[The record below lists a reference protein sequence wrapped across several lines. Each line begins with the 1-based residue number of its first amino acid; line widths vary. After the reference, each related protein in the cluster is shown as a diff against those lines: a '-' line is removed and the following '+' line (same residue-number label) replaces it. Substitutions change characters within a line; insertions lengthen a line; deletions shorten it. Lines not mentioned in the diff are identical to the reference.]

1 MSFMGKKSNWAAV
14 CPSIAAV
21 LLVCVPAEAITL
33 RLTPADMQ
41 RVLTL
46 ARWPTTDAE
55 RARFHDRYLTVVNGP
70 VVEYFS
76 VQKIE
81 VITELRRLE
90 LIAEEHA
97 RINDTFGRGGMRDVE
112 DAIAPWRGKLTIVI
126 TLTFDPTK
134 YITGVPAVDLVLE
147 GPTLVA
153 PLDIARKGVYG
164 SGSRPVLIGG
174 IVEAT
179 FDAES
184 IGQETRPV
192 FIHREGKPV
201 ARPVIDFGQLE

>member
-1 MSFMGKKSNWAAV
+1 M
-14 CPSIAAV
+14 
-21 LLVCVPAEAITL
+21 LLVTLDVAALTL

-41 RVLTL
+41 RVLVL

-55 RARFHDRYLTVVNGP
+55 RARFHDRYLTTVNSP
-70 VVEYFS
+70 VFEYFL

-112 DAIAPWRGKLTIVI
+112 DAIAPWRGKVTIVI
-126 TLTFDPTK
+126 SLAFDPMK

-147 GPTLVA
+147 GPTLIA
-153 PLDIARKGVYG
+153 PLDIARRGVYS
-164 SGSRPVLIGG
+164 SGPRPVLIGG
-174 IVEAT
+174 VVEAT

-184 IGQETRPV
+184 IGQQMRPL
-192 FIHREGKPV
+192 FIHREGKLV
-201 ARPVIDFGQLE
+201 ARPVIDFGKLE